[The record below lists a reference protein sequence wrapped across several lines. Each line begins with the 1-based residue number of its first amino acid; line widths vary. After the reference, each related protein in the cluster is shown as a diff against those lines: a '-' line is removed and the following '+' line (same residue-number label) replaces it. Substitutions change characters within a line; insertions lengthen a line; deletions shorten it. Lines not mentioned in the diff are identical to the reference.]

1 MGVPGMK
8 PVTIRTLN
16 DMKREQRR
24 FVCATAYDA
33 SFARI
38 AVDAGIETILVG
50 DSLGMVLQG
59 HDSTIPVT
67 VADMAYHIRC
77 VARAASSALVIG
89 DMPFMS
95 YATQKDL
102 LGNATTLMQAGAHVV
117 KLEGGQWL
125 APGVAQLS
133 ERGIPACG
141 HIGLTP
147 QSVNSFGGFLVQG
160 RGPEDAKRI
169 LEDAL
174 ALEAAGAVLLVI
186 ECVPREL
193 AAEITARLAIPVI
206 GIGAG
211 PATDAQVLVMHDML
225 GMTPRPPRFVQ
236 NFLTGGRDIASAFA
250 AYAAAVRDGSFPQPE
265 HGFD

>member
-1 MGVPGMK
+1 MK

-50 DSLGMVLQG
+50 DSSAWCCRG

-211 PATDAQVLVMHDML
+211 PATDAQVLVMHDLL
-225 GMTPRPPRFVQ
+225 GMNPRPPRFVRD
-236 NFLTGGRDIASAFA
+236 FLVTGGSIQGAFA
-250 AYAAAVRDGSFPQPE
+250 AYAQAVRDGSFPQPE

>member
-38 AVDAGIETILVG
+38 AVNAGIETILVG

-95 YATQKDL
+95 YATPKDL

-133 ERGIPACG
+133 ERGIPVCG

-160 RGPEDAKRI
+160 RDSEDAKKI

-193 AAEITARLAIPVI
+193 AAKITARLAIPVI

-211 PATDAQVLVMHDML
+211 PATDAQVLVMHDLL
-225 GMTPRPPRFVQ
+225 GMNPRPPRFIRD
-236 NFLTGGRDIASAFA
+236 FLATGGSIQGAFA
-250 AYAAAVRDGSFPQPE
+250 AYAQAVRDGSFPQAE